1 MSFDNSDLGLSGN
14 RIISVVNIQN
24 FLEGLVC
31 STCFEK
37 IVFSEEKL
45 VGQASTIYFLCGCD
59 SRLALHSSDFSRKS
73 KHFQVNDR
81 LQVATYGIGCHY
93 EAARIFCANMD
104 VDLQA
109 RMALTVATV
118 NGLSSK
124 IIDTETLTNHCN
136 KCKATT
142 NGN

>member
-1 MSFDNSDLGLSGN
+1 MSLFIEMELG
-14 RIISVVNIQN
+14 
-24 FLEGLVC
+24 
-31 STCFEK
+31 
-37 IVFSEEKL
+37 
-45 VGQASTIYFLCGCD
+45 
-59 SRLALHSSDFSRKS
+59 KS
-73 KHFQVNDR
+73 
-81 LQVATYGIGCHY
+81 
-93 EAARIFCANMD
+93 